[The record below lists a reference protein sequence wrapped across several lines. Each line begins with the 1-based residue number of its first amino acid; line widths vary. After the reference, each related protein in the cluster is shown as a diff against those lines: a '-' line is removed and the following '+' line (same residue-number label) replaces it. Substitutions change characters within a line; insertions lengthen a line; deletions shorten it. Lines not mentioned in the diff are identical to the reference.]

1 MRVTLILPCIGRMP
15 GDRHYVRSWQMEPL
29 APAVL
34 AALTPRDVERRF
46 YDDRLETIPYDEPT
60 DLVALSVET
69 YSAMRS
75 YQIASEYRRRGVPV
89 VMGGFHPTLCPDE
102 AARFA
107 DTVVI
112 GEAESV
118 WRGLV
123 DDYRHGTPRATYR
136 ADGRPSLA
144 GVIPDRSIFRGKR
157 YVPVTL
163 IEGGRG
169 CSYRCEFCAIQTYF
183 DATVSRR
190 PVDTLIDEI
199 RQLRDRTRLFFFVD
213 DNIAANAD
221 AARDFYRAL
230 IPLKIRWVSQA
241 SVHLARDEELLSLI
255 ARSGCQGLLVGFETL
270 DPATLGQMNKGFNA
284 GDANYEA
291 ALAAFRRHRIRLYAT
306 FVFGYD
312 QDTRETFERVSEFA
326 HRQRFYVA
334 AFNHLTPFPGTP
346 LYRRMQQNGQLLYDA
361 WWTDPRYR
369 YNHIPFRPARLAPE
383 ELQRMCLEIRRD
395 YYSLRNIVWRMV
407 DPVNRSDAFMARN
420 FPLINLMIRREV
432 HQRDGLPLGDRG
444 WGGELIPVAGAPRAV
459 AAPEAAH
466 AV

>member
-144 GVIPDRSIFRGKR
+144 GVIPDRSILRGKR

-221 AARDFYRAL
+221 A
-230 IPLKIRWVSQA
+230 P
-241 SVHLARDEELLSLI
+241 
-255 ARSGCQGLLVGFETL
+255 
-270 DPATLGQMNKGFNA
+270 
-284 GDANYEA
+284 
-291 ALAAFRRHRIRLYAT
+291 
-306 FVFGYD
+306 
-312 QDTRETFERVSEFA
+312 
-326 HRQRFYVA
+326 
-334 AFNHLTPFPGTP
+334 
-346 LYRRMQQNGQLLYDA
+346 
-361 WWTDPRYR
+361 
-369 YNHIPFRPARLAPE
+369 
-383 ELQRMCLEIRRD
+383 
-395 YYSLRNIVWRMV
+395 
-407 DPVNRSDAFMARN
+407 
-420 FPLINLMIRREV
+420 
-432 HQRDGLPLGDRG
+432 
-444 WGGELIPVAGAPRAV
+444 
-459 AAPEAAH
+459 
-466 AV
+466 